1 MPQFNISGGGGGGND
16 GGPSGQLFLFADGE
30 PQIGNQYG
38 NWADLFAKIGTLL
51 LGVKPIV
58 RFTSAGTP
66 FTIPLAGMPVDGW
79 DFRGGSMEA
88 AYQATGATVAELP
101 DGVFLANLGGVNN
114 GMVLRVNTDVLS
126 PNGSLIN
133 TLVPA
138 GGAIIFTISYGA
150 RVEHTVGTAP
160 MIQSPNGANPTT
172 MVLAQFQC
180 QQNESGVPPTGALIN
195 LNGNDGAVG
204 VQINCGPAGGLQ
216 DGWLTGGGPGS
227 FGLDIR
233 GIDARIPLIPG
244 YTGNPLFAV
253 NSCQAFNLLYTPAA
267 VGDWSGTPPT
277 DVANALDRI
286 AAAIGPIP

>member
-1 MPQFNISGGGGGGND
+1 MELSGAN
-16 GGPSGQLFLFADGE
+16 
-30 PQIGNQYG
+30 
-38 NWADLFAKIGTLL
+38 
-51 LGVKPIV
+51 
-58 RFTSAGTP
+58 
-66 FTIPLAGMPVDGW
+66 M
-79 DFRGGSMEA
+79 
-88 AYQATGATVAELP
+88 AELP
-101 DGVFLANLGGVNN
+101 DGVFIANLGTLGN

-133 TLVPA
+133 TLVPP
-138 GGAIIFTISYGA
+138 GGAIIFNIAQGA
-150 RVEHTVGTAP
+150 RLEHTVGTGAV
-160 MIQSPNGANPTT
+160 IQSPNGASPTT

-180 QQNESGVPPTGALIN
+180 QQNESGIPPTGPIIN

-204 VQINCGPAGGLQ
+204 VQIFAGPAGGLQ

-244 YTGNPLFAV
+244 YTGNPLTAV
-253 NSCQAFNLLYTPAA
+253 NSCQAFNLLYTPAV

-286 AAAIGPIP
+286 AAAIGPIA